1 MIGDES
7 LPRLLFALIAGA
19 PSTPAT
25 SNQLVNQ
32 LAGHYPT
39 HGHREVDWINN
50 DQINS

>member
-1 MIGDES
+1 MRAPPS
-7 LPRLLFALIAGA
+7 SPPPFFALIAGA

-39 HGHREVDWINN
+39 RGHREADWISNA
-50 DQINS
+50 QIIS